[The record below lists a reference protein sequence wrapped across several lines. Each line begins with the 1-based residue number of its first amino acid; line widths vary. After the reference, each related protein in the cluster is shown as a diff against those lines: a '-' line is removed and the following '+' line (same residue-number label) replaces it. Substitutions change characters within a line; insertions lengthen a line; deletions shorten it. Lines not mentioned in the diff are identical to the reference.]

1 MNSKTTDVSELG
13 RLSGFATVL
22 SIVACYGTLA
32 FVSIL
37 SLMGITVNIHEGAWA
52 GAITFFAWLAF
63 AGVAISFRRYHALGP
78 LSIAATGAVL
88 ITWVMFISFSRT
100 LEILGFVL
108 LTTAAFWKRCVRPW
122 GQKTEAP

>member
-1 MNSKTTDVSELG
+1 MTNNATDAAKLG

-37 SLMGITVNIHEGAWA
+37 SLMGITVNIHEGVWA
-52 GAITFFAWLAF
+52 GAITLFAWLAF
-63 AGVAISFRRYHALGP
+63 AGVAINFRRYHALGP
-78 LSIAATGAVL
+78 LIIAAAGAVL
-88 ITWVMFISFSRT
+88 ITWVMFISFSRP

-108 LTTAAFWKRCVRPW
+108 LITAALWERRVKRCV
-122 GQKTEAP
+122 QKAEAH